1 MALLQLYN
9 AQKSF
14 GKREILKRVSFSVET
29 GEVLGI
35 FGRNGCGKS
44 TLLKMLFGTMSSDL
58 LDFEIDG
65 KKVNASQV
73 IPKQLMGYVPQHP
86 FLPKSLKVRDVIL
99 TCYQDEKQQ
108 DTVFY
113 NSGVAKLTHKR
124 VGELSLGELKYFEV
138 ILLGAST
145 HPFLLF
151 DEPFSMVDPM
161 MKENMKTFFL
171 EIKKEKG
178 IMLTDHYYDDV
189 LQTTSKNIVIKDG
202 ISHHIRTESDL
213 KKFEYLSNSRC

>member
-1 MALLQLYN
+1 MAILQVYN

-14 GKREILKRVSFSVET
+14 GKKEILKRVSFSVET
-29 GEVLGI
+29 DEILGI

-44 TLLKMLFGTMSSDL
+44 TLLKILFGTVSSDL
-58 LDFEIDG
+58 LDLEIDR
-65 KKVNASQV
+65 KKINASQI
-73 IPKQLMGYVPQHP
+73 IPKQLIGYVPQHP

-113 NSGVAKLTHKR
+113 NPGVAKLTHKR

-138 ILLGAST
+138 ILMGAGL
-145 HPFLLF
+145 HPFLLL

-161 MKENMKTFFL
+161 MKDDMKTFFS
-171 EIKKEKG
+171 EIKREKG
-178 IMLTDHYYDDV
+178 IIITDHYYDDV

-202 ISHHIRTESDL
+202 VSNKITTHEDL
-213 KKFEYLSNSRC
+213 KRFEYLRKNT